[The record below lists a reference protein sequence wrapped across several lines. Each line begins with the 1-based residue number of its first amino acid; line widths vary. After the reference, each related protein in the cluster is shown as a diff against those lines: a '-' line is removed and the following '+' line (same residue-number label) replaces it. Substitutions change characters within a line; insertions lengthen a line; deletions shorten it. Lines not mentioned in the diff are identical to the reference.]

1 MSSRINR
8 RRFLHASAA
17 GGALF
22 GLGLGDLGF
31 LSRLPRVSAAE
42 AKLDTDL
49 VRLDPDIEPT
59 VRLLEDTPRE
69 RLLEEVAGRIKAGL
83 SYREVA
89 EVMGLSRATIEAG
102 WTFAKTWL
110 KRELREGAAKD

>member
-1 MSSRINR
+1 MSPRIDR
-8 RRFLHASAA
+8 RHFLQAGVA
-17 GGALF
+17 GGAAL

-31 LSRLPRVSAAE
+31 LSRLPGVSAAE

-83 SYREVA
+83 SYREVLA
-89 EVMGLSRATIEAG
+89 GLLLAG
-102 WTFAKTWL
+102 V
-110 KRELREGAAKD
+110 RNVQP